1 MTEKDPF
8 AFVDFTYGDVVEA
21 ELKLSRQ
28 KRLDRDN
35 RICVCGHPVARHET
49 AYGVYCKP
57 SKMECPCKKVRAVL
71 SVGDVRCFLRKTT
84 GAGAFHAL
92 GLGLKTAYDK
102 GFAVDWLVEQKCD
115 KCGSEEPIS
124 PVPVTAN
131 GIISQEPT
139 GFDALLCKKCRAD
152 V

>member
-1 MTEKDPF
+1 MTAKDPF
-8 AFVDFTYGDVVEA
+8 DFVDFSYSDVVDA
-21 ELKLSRQ
+21 EKTLSRQ

-49 AYGVYCKP
+49 AYGTYCKP

-92 GLGLKTAYDK
+92 GLGLKTAYDR
-102 GFAVDWLVEQKCD
+102 GFSVDWLIDQKCD
-115 KCGSEEPIS
+115 KCGTEGEVS
-124 PVPVTAN
+124 PVPVTAS
-131 GIISQEPT
+131 GIPMFEAT
-139 GFDALLCKKCRAD
+139 GFDVLLCKNCRL
-152 V
+152 